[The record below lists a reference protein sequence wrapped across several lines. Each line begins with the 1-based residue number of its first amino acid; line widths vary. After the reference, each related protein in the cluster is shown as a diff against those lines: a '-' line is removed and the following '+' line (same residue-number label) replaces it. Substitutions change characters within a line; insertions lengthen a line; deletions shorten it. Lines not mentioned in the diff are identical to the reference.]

1 MRTIRNK
8 RELQMLR
15 HKLKYEEKI
24 LEREISDASADLIAD
39 LNWKVKGL
47 TFDIGSRLVVQLIQ
61 SFWNSRK
68 SKKKQNSKASNE

>member
-1 MRTIRNK
+1 
-8 RELQMLR
+8 MLR